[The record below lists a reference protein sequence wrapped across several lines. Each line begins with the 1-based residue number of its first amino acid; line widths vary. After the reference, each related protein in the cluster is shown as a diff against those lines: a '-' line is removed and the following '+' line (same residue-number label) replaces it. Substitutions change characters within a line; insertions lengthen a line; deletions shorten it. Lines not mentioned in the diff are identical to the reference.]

1 LMKMI
6 STPPVEFTLTI
17 HAVEIIFQ
25 TKNVIEADVKILNS
39 RFSTEKNFS
48 ENNKGIKAPISI
60 QPGNP
65 IHGRAR
71 RIPDSRGNKN
81 CGTKLYFF
89 AFNKVNT

>member
-1 LMKMI
+1 MRMI

-25 TKNVIEADVKILNS
+25 AKKVIKAEAKILNS
-39 RFSTEKNFS
+39 RLSPEKNFS
-48 ENNKGIKAPISI
+48 ENNKGTNAPSSI
-60 QPGNP
+60 HPGNP